1 MASGFYLKLRTSGNR
16 AYRMGDD
23 VRGAL
28 AAQLSASLGLLLL
41 GLLLLG
47 LLLLGLLL
55 LVVSMATV
63 SLPAAYRGQP
73 ASDRPVD

>member
-41 GLLLLG
+41 GLLLL
-47 LLLLGLLL
+47 
-55 LVVSMATV
+55 VVSMATV